1 MPLSYSPLEEL
12 DSFQSLEKI
21 YHKGQDLSWV
31 GKDINERNADVYG
44 MTQLTQEQLEAIG
57 EIFTVILWGE
67 LAAWD
72 TSNSLSLKI
81 SSIGAKMAATSQAH
95 DEARHFFAFRDYLRK
110 NDIAIGRPN
119 APTES
124 LLNNVIDAECVGKKL
139 LGMQLMI
146 EPVAITIFRFVR
158 SSNVDPI
165 LSELLKLVERDE
177 ARHIALG
184 VKYLPSVISSMSF
197 PQKVSLMLFQIKILS
212 LEVDGLRCLEE
223 SFNKLGIDSN
233 QVYSY
238 AESKQIAALEE
249 LASELGIKDKIWKPM
264 VKAMQIQ
271 KNLAF
276 SKKKHEK
283 LAYSITMIF
292 RRILLGA

>member
-124 LLNNVIDAECVGKKL
+124 LLNNVIDTECVGKKL